1 MVPFGLRPGHL
12 TLLPGA
18 ALGGSRVRNAPG
30 SDPPPLPGRRPVEE
44 PAASRPAPF
53 QLARAARRA
62 VTVLGAAMN
71 DLLVIGMTIVIFA
84 LFFLLVRVVEH
95 LER

>member
-1 MVPFGLRPGHL
+1 V
-12 TLLPGA
+12 
-18 ALGGSRVRNAPG
+18 
-30 SDPPPLPGRRPVEE
+30 
-44 PAASRPAPF
+44 PAARYGIG
-53 QLARAARRA
+53 
-62 VTVLGAAMN
+62 VVVN